1 LRLALSDLK
10 EQTEMPPTKDVQTFA
25 RRVAL
30 EALRPDEAVNYGVTA
45 KDGFAIKQGDVIGV
59 ITASGKARRRSRTFA
74 AGTGFAVNSPGGQVD
89 DSSVFVHGDVL
100 TLEDGTVIGTVD
112 TIDAT
117 LNPNVVTL
125 TGNAAV
131 AVADDD
137 AVLGSDGSQ
146 VAQGISDGATDGVD
160 DTPINIF
167 IAGFLTEALCRGLD
181 ASAKEELNGAS
192 VIGGIFKF

>member
-1 LRLALSDLK
+1 
-10 EQTEMPPTKDVQTFA
+10 MPPTKDIQTFA

-30 EALRPDEAVNYGVTA
+30 EALRVDEGAKYGAPA
-45 KDGFAIKQGDVIGV
+45 KIGFAIKQGDVIGI
-59 ITASGKARRRSRTFA
+59 ITASGKARRRSRTAA
-74 AGTGFAVNSPGGQVD
+74 AGTGFAINSPTGQVD

-117 LNPNVVTL
+117 LNPNIVTL

-137 AVLGSDGSQ
+137 AVMASDGSQ
-146 VAQGISDGATDGVD
+146 VAQGISDDATDGAD
-160 DTPINIF
+160 DNTSIGVF
-167 IAGFLTEALCRGLD
+167 IDGFLVEALCRGLD